1 MDLGIR
7 AVWYDLPEDGRDEYF
22 DWLHNEHLPEVLKF
36 PGVMW
41 AAHYEIP
48 GGENN
53 VTFHENLNRP
63 ADGEVGTGSQ
73 FIVLAGAATPH
84 IFFDPSE
91 AQKAEGEKAIYKEM
105 AGRRIGSRACI
116 FSEVV
121 RIDGPEAGARLAG
134 TTPGPAIQMGSFR
147 TSTVE
152 EELDAGAWYTQYR
165 LPAIAKMPG
174 AIGARR
180 LACIAGWPK
189 HGVLY
194 EYTSLEARLQHFQV
208 HESLGE
214 AEGEWTNRVITY
226 TIHSPGSPSVAQRI
240 WPAVDI

>member
-7 AVWYDLPEDGRDEYF
+7 AVWYDLPEQGRDEF
-22 DWLHNEHLPEVLKF
+22 LQWLHEDHLPKVLQF
-36 PGVMW
+36 PGIAW

-48 GGENN
+48 GGDNN
-53 VTFHENLNRP
+53 VSFHDKLNRP
-63 ADGEVGTGSQ
+63 EDDAVGTGSQ
-73 FIVLAGAATPH
+73 FIVMAGATTPH
-84 IFFDPSE
+84 VFFDPSP
-91 AQKAEGEKAIYKEM
+91 AQIAEGETTAYQEM
-105 AGRRIGSRACI
+105 ASRRIGVRPCI

-121 RIDGPEAGARLAG
+121 RIDGPEAGQRLAG

-152 EELDAGAWYTQYR
+152 EEMDAGAWYTQYR

-194 EYTSLEARLQHFQV
+194 EYTSLEARLEHFQQ

-214 AEGEWTNRVITY
+214 SEGEWTNRVITY
-226 TIHSPGSPSVAQRI
+226 TIHSPGSPSVARRI
-240 WPAVDI
+240 WPPVED